1 MQHCCLHEAKAV
13 RLHPALLSQ
22 LPYHTR
28 PGVTS
33 LIMRIRNPRLQ
44 FFVRNAA
51 QTVHLPLALICP

>member
-1 MQHCCLHEAKAV
+1 MHDAYIMPNYTA
-13 RLHPALLSQ
+13 ATNILSQ